1 MPRTGFVF
9 DRPLLDSLSE
19 QARRSPR
26 ARQHFNLHAN
36 YEEPCQRL
44 LNAIEPGS
52 YIPPHRHAIDP
63 KTESLIAVRGLFA
76 LILFD
81 DTGAVADVVR
91 FGSERYLESSAASIG
106 VELQP
111 GTWHTVLALV
121 PGSVLLEIK
130 AGPFIPTAAKEL
142 APWAPGEGSA
152 DVPTYLRF
160 IEEAVRRSGE

>member
-1 MPRTGFVF
+1 MPGNGFVL

-26 ARQHFNLHAN
+26 ARHHFNLHAG

-81 DTGAVADVVR
+81 DTGAVAHVVR
-91 FGSERYLESSAASIG
+91 FGSERYLESSATSIG

-111 GTWHTVLALV
+111 GAWHTVLALA

-142 APWAPGEGSA
+142 ASWAPREGSA
-152 DVPTYLRF
+152 GVPAYLRF
-160 IEEAVRRSGE
+160 LEEAVRRPGE